1 MLLAGKLLTMTKALF
16 FVFLNLIFIF
26 LAFVV
31 LCLEH
36 IPEHITPPSQGRK
49 ALRGEPR
56 SMMLGSFL
64 PMEGKEWGNNSLL
77 NRWQPPF
84 GILGNSVL

>member
-1 MLLAGKLLTMTKALF
+1 MTKALF
-16 FVFLNLIFIF
+16 FVFFNLIFIF

-31 LCLEH
+31 LGLEH
-36 IPEHITPPSQGRK
+36 IIPEHITPPSQGRK

-56 SMMLGSFL
+56 SVMLGSFL

-77 NRWQPPF
+77 NRWQLPF
-84 GILGNSVL
+84 GILGNSAL